1 MNDLCTWV
9 RQLMMEDIYTRVWQ
23 LLMEIFVLELD
34 NSNWKIWNE
43 LDKS

>member
-1 MNDLCTWV
+1 
-9 RQLMMEDIYTRVWQ
+9 MMEDIYTRVWQ